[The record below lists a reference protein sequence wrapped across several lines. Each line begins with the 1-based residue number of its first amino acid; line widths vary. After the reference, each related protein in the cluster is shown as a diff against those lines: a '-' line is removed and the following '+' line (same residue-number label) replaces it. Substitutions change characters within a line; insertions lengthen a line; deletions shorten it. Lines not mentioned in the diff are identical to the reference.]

1 MRTQNQNVN
10 MIVRWVLIGI
20 LSVGL
25 ASCAKKKTVP
35 EETDIVDVTDVEEN
49 VVADEGA
56 STGAQTSLDLVFFD
70 FDRSSL
76 KPDARATI
84 KSNYATINTM
94 ANAKV
99 LIEGY
104 CDERGTV
111 EYNLALGQRRADSV
125 REYLI
130 SLGASSAQVSTISYG
145 KANPLDPG
153 HDEAAWAK
161 NRRAAT
167 IVNP

>member
-35 EETDIVDVTDVEEN
+35 EETDIVEVTDVEE
-49 VVADEGA
+49 VVVDEA
-56 STGAQTSLDLVFFD
+56 APTSAQSLDLVFFD

-84 KSNYATINTM
+84 KSNYATISTM
-94 ANAKV
+94 PNATV

-130 SLGASSAQVSTISYG
+130 SLGASSSQVSTISYG

-167 IVNP
+167 LVNP